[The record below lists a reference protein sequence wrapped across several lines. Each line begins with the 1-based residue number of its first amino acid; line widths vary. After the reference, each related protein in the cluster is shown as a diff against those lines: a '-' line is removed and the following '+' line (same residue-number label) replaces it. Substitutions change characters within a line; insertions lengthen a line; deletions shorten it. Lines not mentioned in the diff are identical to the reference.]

1 MPAAIETRNPT
12 QQAPIIPDGATP
24 RVPEEPTNGHY
35 ATIDGEP
42 YTVIFDVDRL
52 SPFMMSVVSN
62 TDIWLFAGS
71 NSGFTAGRV
80 DPDRAIFP
88 YRTADKILRD
98 PCSSGCMSAFLV
110 ERKSEPRALWT
121 PWRPGPN
128 SYKISRNLYKHA
140 FGTKVIFEEI
150 NHCLD
155 LRLRWSLTTSEHFGV
170 VRHCTLENTG
180 AESVSVRYLDGWL
193 QLLPPG
199 VNQELFARYSYLA
212 TAYMRH
218 ECLDEQALGIYTLNS
233 GVSDRPEPSEALRA
247 TCAWSIG
254 HTNPTI
260 LLSERQAVAFQHGA
274 KVQAEHEI
282 RGEFGSYLAEGSMEL
297 AAKTSRDWF
306 NVIDTGLDHAA
317 IVALR
322 NALKNPDALKQKL
335 IASLDAN
342 ASGLKK
348 RIAAADGLQQTAN
361 RGTSVHHFANVLF
374 NCMRGGTLNDGFR
387 FPSADFT
394 AYLGSRNQTIASRH
408 AKWLGDMP
416 QHLTLDELHEQADA
430 RKDPQLTRLARE
442 YLPLSFSRR
451 HGDPSRPW
459 NKFALHFKDDEGN
472 PIYGYQGNWRDI
484 FQNWES
490 LAQSYPACLGAM
502 ISVFLNASTADGYNP
517 YRITRND
524 IDWELLD
531 PNDPWSHIGYWG
543 DHQIVY
549 LLRLL
554 ESHEKFRPGQ
564 LAAGL
569 HERLYAYAMV
579 PYEIGGFD
587 DLVRDPRNSIAFN
600 KPHHDR
606 LMARAA
612 EIGGDGKLV
621 PDHNGEA
628 VLVSLAEKLLVPL
641 LVKLSNFIPGGGI
654 WLNTQRPE
662 WNDANNA
669 LAGWGLSV
677 VTVSYMRRHILFLD
691 RMFAGLPEKS
701 VILSEPVADLLRDIT
716 RTLGEY
722 ARIIFD
728 DRSRL
733 DLTTILGKAGEAH
746 RYAVYNGSP
755 DMQTPVEVA
764 SLREFFAT
772 ALEAVDST
780 LRANRRPDGMYHSY
794 NLLSIR
800 NGQASVRHLYIML
813 EGQVSILSSGLLNPE
828 EVLALLKSLR
838 ASDLYRADQHS
849 YLLYPDRDLAP
860 FLSRNILPEEAI
872 KKIPLLAGLS
882 AAKDRRLV
890 TIDEEG
896 AAHFQA
902 DLTNENDLHARLDQ
916 LATDTKWSEAV
927 GRDRKAVLE
936 LWESVFHHS
945 SFTGRSGTMFA
956 FEGLGSIYWHM
967 IAKLLLAVQECVNQA
982 RRDDADAG
990 TISRLKE
997 AYDDIRSGLGFTKTA
1012 ETYGAFPTDPYSHSP
1027 RHRGAQQPGMTGQVK
1042 EEILTRLG
1050 ELGVEVTAGRLRFAP
1065 HLLHRSEFFNE
1076 GHTFAYVDLDG
1087 NDATWELPAKSL
1099 VFTYCQVP
1107 VCYELAPALS
1117 SPSITI
1123 ERANGATETI
1133 AGNTLPTGYGNEI
1146 FSRNGSI
1153 YRLIV
1158 SIPQEQLRA

>member
-1 MPAAIETRNPT
+1 MPVATETRNPIR
-12 QQAPIIPDGATP
+12 QEPIIIDGTP
-24 RVPEEPTNGHY
+24 PRTPHEPANGHY
-35 ATIDGEP
+35 ITIDGEP
-42 YTVIFDVDRL
+42 YTAIFDVDRL
-52 SPFMMSVVSN
+52 SSFMMSVVSN

-110 ERKSEPRALWT
+110 GRGERSGEPPMLWA
-121 PWRPGPN
+121 PWRPGPH

-155 LRLRWSLTTSEHFGV
+155 LRLRWSLATSEHFGL
-170 VRHCTLENTG
+170 VRHCSLENTG
-180 AESVSVRYLDGWL
+180 AESVSMRYLDGWL

-199 VNQELFARYSYLA
+199 VNQEMFARYSYLA

-218 ECLDEQALGIYTLNS
+218 ECLREQALGIYTLNS
-233 GVSDRPEPSEALRA
+233 GISDRPEPSEALRA
-247 TCAWSIG
+247 TCAWSLG
-254 HTNPTI
+254 HKNPTI

-282 RGEFGSYLAEGSMEL
+282 RGEFGSYLVEGSMEI
-297 AAKTSRDWF
+297 APGESRDWF
-306 NVIDTGLDHAA
+306 TVIDTGLDHAA
-317 IVALR
+317 IVNLR
-322 NALKNPDALKQKL
+322 NQLNDPDALKEKL

-387 FPSADFT
+387 FPCADF
-394 AYLGSRNQTIASRH
+394 AAFLGSRNRTITARH
-408 AKWLGDMP
+408 AKWLGRLP
-416 QHLTLDELHEQADA
+416 QHLTLGELHAQADA
-430 RKDPQLTRLARE
+430 CKDPQLTRLARE

-459 NKFALHFKDDEGN
+459 NKFALQFKDEEGN

-490 LAQSYPACLGAM
+490 LAQSYPVCLGAM

-517 YRITRND
+517 YRITRD
-524 IDWELLD
+524 GIDWELLD
-531 PNDPWSHIGYWG
+531 PADPWSHIGYWG

-554 ESHEKFRPGQ
+554 ESHERFWPGR

-569 HERLYAYAMV
+569 HGRLYAYAMV
-579 PYEIGGFD
+579 PYEIGGFE

-621 PDHNGEA
+621 PDAGGEP
-628 VLVSLAEKLLVPL
+628 VLVSLAEKLLMPL

-669 LAGWGLSV
+669 LAGWGLSM
-677 VTVSYMRRHILFLD
+677 VTVSYIRRYIIFLD
-691 RMFAGLPEKS
+691 QLFAGIPENGVS
-701 VILSEPVADLLRDIT
+701 LSGPVAVLLHAIT
-716 RTLGEY
+716 AAFGEY
-722 ARIIFD
+722 AGVIFD
-728 DRSRL
+728 DRSRFHL
-733 DLTTILGKAGEAH
+733 AKILGKAGEAH
-746 RYAVYNGSP
+746 RNAVYSGRTGG
-755 DMQTPVEVA
+755 QTSVAVA
-764 SLREFFAT
+764 SVRELFAA

-794 NLLSIR
+794 NLLNIQSGR
-800 NGQASVRHLYIML
+800 ASVRHLYIML
-813 EGQVSILSSGLLNPE
+813 EGQVSILSSGLPGTE
-828 EVLALLKSLR
+828 EVLTLLKSLR
-838 ASDLYRADQHS
+838 ESDLYRADQHS
-849 YLLYPDRDLAP
+849 YLLYPDRDLTP
-860 FLSRNILPEEAI
+860 FLSRNTLPEGGI
-872 KKIPLLAGLS
+872 KKIPLLAALS
-882 AAKDRRLV
+882 MANDRRLV
-890 TIDEEG
+890 TTDEDG
-896 AAHFQA
+896 DAHFQG
-902 DLTNENDLHARLDQ
+902 DLTNESDLHARLDQ
-916 LATDTKWSEAV
+916 LATDAKWGEAV
-927 GRDRKAVLE
+927 ARDRSAVLA

-982 RRDDADAG
+982 SRDGADTN

-1012 ETYGAFPTDPYSHSP
+1012 EIYGAFPTDPYSHSP

-1050 ELGVEVTAGRLRFAP
+1050 ELGVEVAAGCLRFAP
-1065 HLLHRSEFFNE
+1065 TLLHRSEFFRDA
-1076 GHTFAYVDLDG
+1076 HSFDYVNLDG
-1087 NDATWELPAKSL
+1087 KDTKWELPEKTLA
-1099 VFTYCQVP
+1099 FTYCQVP
-1107 VCYELAPALS
+1107 VCYRLADAA
-1117 SPSITI
+1117 SITI
-1123 ERANGATETI
+1123 ERADGAAETTP
-1133 AGNTLPTGYGNEI
+1133 GNTLSNNDSNAI
-1146 FSRNGSI
+1146 FSRSGSI

-1158 SIPQEQLRA
+1158 SVPQEQLRA